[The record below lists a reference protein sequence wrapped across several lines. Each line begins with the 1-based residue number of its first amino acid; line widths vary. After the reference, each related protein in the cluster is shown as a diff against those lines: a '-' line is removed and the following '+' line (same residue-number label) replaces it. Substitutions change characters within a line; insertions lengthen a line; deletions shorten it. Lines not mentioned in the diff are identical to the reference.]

1 MLTLRLSARPSTSA
15 LVMEM
20 EARLSTASSVQMELC
35 LVSHTLSVTGGSMWT
50 APLLRNFTHLMMN
63 MQQKEKQ
70 TLLLELEVLNIMV
83 VKVEELEEDLQVA
96 EEEDPVA
103 LKDRLLHL
111 EGLMLLL
118 QEDRED
124 LEQTLDMVLLEVLE
138 EL

>member
-1 MLTLRLSARPSTSA
+1 
-15 LVMEM
+15 
-20 EARLSTASSVQMELC
+20 
-35 LVSHTLSVTGGSMWT
+35 MWT

-83 VKVEELEEDLQVA
+83 AKEEEQQVA

-103 LKDRLLHL
+103 PKDRLLHL
-111 EGLMLLL
+111 EGRMLLL

>member
-1 MLTLRLSARPSTSA
+1 
-15 LVMEM
+15 
-20 EARLSTASSVQMELC
+20 
-35 LVSHTLSVTGGSMWT
+35 MWT

-70 TLLLELEVLNIMV
+70 TLLLELEVLNILV
-83 VKVEELEEDLQVA
+83 AKEEELEEDLQVA

-103 LKDRLLHL
+103 PKDQLLHL
-111 EGLMLLL
+111 EGRMLLL
-118 QEDRED
+118 LEGRED